1 MNKTELKLKIIQLS
15 KQHRTNEIYDYL
27 IAKYL
32 SSDQTPKKFSILNM
46 QEFLGFK
53 IKNIVLMNGLLYY
66 WVKVLTPEARLDK
79 MRNLINLFEIFSE
92 KERYEITQQF
102 REDDEFD
109 SEFYDNLNDEWGD
122 AA

>member
-1 MNKTELKLKIIQLS
+1 MNKTELKLKVIHLS
-15 KQHRTNEIYDYL
+15 KKYRRNEIYDYL

-32 SSDQTPKKFSILNM
+32 SSDQTPKKFSILDM

-53 IKNIVLMNGLLYY
+53 INNITLMNSLLCY
-66 WVKVLTPEARLDK
+66 WVVVLTPEQRIVK

-92 KERYEITQQF
+92 EERYEITLQF
-102 REDDEFD
+102 RIEDEFD
-109 SEFYDNLNDEWGD
+109 SELYNRLNDEWGD

>member
-1 MNKTELKLKIIQLS
+1 
-15 KQHRTNEIYDYL
+15 
-27 IAKYL
+27 
-32 SSDQTPKKFSILNM
+32 
-46 QEFLGFK
+46 
-53 IKNIVLMNGLLYY
+53 
-66 WVKVLTPEARLDK
+66 